1 MGTKR
6 RFSETFVVKVIKQQ
20 TLCTAV
26 GIGALFLLIAACGSN
41 SASSSVSGT
50 ITDAAP
56 PDHVPEQP
64 GGSFASATW
73 FLSK

>member
-20 TLCTAV
+20 TLCTQSAS
-26 GIGALFLLIAACGSN
+26 GRFFLLIAACGSN

-56 PDHVPEQP
+56 PDHVLSNPADPLLQP
-64 GGSFASATW
+64 LGF
-73 FLSK
+73 